1 MILRAVLAAAV
12 LLAAASVLV
21 GCGSEKPSD
30 DRTLSKREYIAR
42 ADEMQGEVQD
52 VFTSLDGRLPATRTQ
67 AATRIAALDDLIAGY
82 ELLVPP
88 PAWRDEH
95 AKMLQALGQMR
106 QSLVVVSR
114 ASAGNRTAIE
124 YQVGRYQ
131 AAQADFTQ
139 AVDEINA
146 SR

>member
-1 MILRAVLAAAV
+1 
-12 LLAAASVLV
+12 
-21 GCGSEKPSD
+21 
-30 DRTLSKREYIAR
+30 
-42 ADEMQGEVQD
+42 
-52 VFTSLDGRLPATRTQ
+52 
-67 AATRIAALDDLIAGY
+67 
-82 ELLVPP
+82 
-88 PAWRDEH
+88 
-95 AKMLQALGQMR
+95 MLQALGQMR